1 VGYYQKQIFFCHN
14 LRQNGKRCC
23 GANDADAFF
32 DYMKKTLKKRLLHGI
47 GQFRVNTSSCLG
59 RCEEGPVLVIYPEG
73 IWYSYKTYTDIDE
86 IIEQH
91 LLQGKIV
98 SRLQLSGQPPD
109 VNESNLS

>member
-23 GANDADAFF
+23 AQADADLFF
-32 DYMKKTLKKRLLHGI
+32 EYMKKSLKKRDLHGI
-47 GQFRVNTSSCLG
+47 AKFRACTSSCLG
-59 RCEEGPVLVIYPEG
+59 RCDEGPVLVIYPEG

-91 LLQGKIV
+91 LLQDIV
-98 SRLQLSGQPPD
+98 VTRLQIPTEPALPIVTAP
-109 VNESNLS
+109 